1 MSFLLVRARDQPFP
15 QQALTRILRS
25 RCQMEASNSSFQ
37 GMFLRQQG
45 AHSFA
50 HSVFLTA
57 LESKTPRS
65 APSYQVLIG
74 FFFSG
79 HQMAALNRSSHF
91 MYSLRLG
98 SHSFTK
104 NLHFVSA

>member
-1 MSFLLVRARDQPFP
+1 MSFLLVRLRDQPFP
-15 QQALTRILRS
+15 QQALTRILHS
-25 RCQMEASNSSFQ
+25 RCQMEASDSSFQ
-37 GMFLRQQG
+37 GMFLRQQEI
-45 AHSFA
+45 HLFA
-50 HSVFLTA
+50 HSLFLAA
-57 LESKTPRS
+57 LESKIQRS

-79 HQMAALNRSSHF
+79 RQMAALNCSSHF

-98 SHSFTK
+98 SHLSTR